1 MESEEE
7 GRIRAVTNAEKVS
20 YVDGNI
26 EIETESG
33 DKTNIA
39 NVDSETVPE
48 TSEEESVASAI
59 EGDPD
64 QDDITFAIDDK
75 EAANRGQQLSLA
87 LSDMLKSKEPTYPVI
102 NDFWNSL
109 QSGDRAKLRKA
120 LGIETVEGLISE
132 FTVEDNIFTE
142 EEFIEDINSCHL

>member
-1 MESEEE
+1 MATIISKRVGVVLDRISCESP
-7 GRIRAVTNAEKVS
+7 
-20 YVDGNI
+20 GNGTI
-26 EIETESG
+26 
-33 DKTNIA
+33 
-39 NVDSETVPE
+39 
-48 TSEEESVASAI
+48 SAI
-59 EGDPD
+59 KAEMP
-64 QDDITFAIDDK
+64 IAHPVPFAIDDK